1 MATKTNQELTDN
13 DLDQVNGGWGAPIGD
28 ITTMHPVDPKEIE
41 KKDKTNGS
49 FF

>member
-1 MATKTNQELTDN
+1 MED
-13 DLDQVNGGWGAPIGD
+13 GALPSEILPLC
-28 ITTMHPVDPKEIE
+28 IPVDPKEIE